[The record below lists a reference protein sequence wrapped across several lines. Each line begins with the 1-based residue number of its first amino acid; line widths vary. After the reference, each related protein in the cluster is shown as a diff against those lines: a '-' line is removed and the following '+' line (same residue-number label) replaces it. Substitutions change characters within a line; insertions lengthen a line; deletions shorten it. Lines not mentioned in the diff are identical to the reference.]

1 MIRLPGARVAALV
14 VVLAPL
20 AAQAGTN
27 RSAPSFHD
35 GAAFAR
41 HELGFDRIVT
51 FGDSLSDPGNAYLAT
66 GDFVVRPFG
75 PVPAAPYL
83 IGRFRFSNGPTWI
96 EWLARGLRLPRS
108 GRPALLRPG
117 IYTNYAIGGTR
128 ARESAGPVD
137 LGAQIDL
144 FLHDFWGFA
153 PPDALYALWVGSN
166 DLQDAFAALEP
177 DPTGAAS
184 QAIIAEALEAT
195 GDSIQRLWDAGAS
208 SFLVLNLPNI
218 ALAPATRTL
227 GPDAQ
232 AAAQGLSILYNTGL
246 EETLQ
251 GLEALPDLED
261 IVILRLDIFAI
272 LNAAVADPESFG
284 LSNSTDS
291 CITPDVV
298 RGAICRRPDTYLFW
312 DYVHPT
318 TQAHR
323 LLAKEAKAALATI
336 LEDFESA
343 QAKRLQGSRPWIET
357 R

>member
-1 MIRLPGARVAALV
+1 VIRLPRARVAALI
-14 VVLAPL
+14 VVLTPL
-20 AAQAGTN
+20 ATQAGTN
-27 RSAPSFHD
+27 WSAPSLHD
-35 GAAFAR
+35 DAAFAR

-51 FGDSLSDPGNAYLAT
+51 FGDSLSDAGNAYLAT
-66 GDFVVRPFG
+66 GDFAVRPFD

-117 IYTNYAIGGTR
+117 IYANYAIGGAR
-128 ARESAGPVD
+128 ARPSAGPVD
-137 LGAQIDL
+137 IDREIDL
-144 FLHDFWGFA
+144 FLGDFGGLA
-153 PPDALYALWVGSN
+153 PLEALYAIWIGSN
-166 DLQDAFAALEP
+166 DLRDAFAALGS

-195 GDSIQRLWDAGAS
+195 GDSIERLWDAGAS
-208 SFLVLNLPNI
+208 SFLVLNLPN
-218 ALAPATRTL
+218 LTVSPAVRAL
-227 GPDAQ
+227 GPAAQ
-232 AAAQGLSILYNTGL
+232 AAAQDLSVRYNAGL
-246 EETLQ
+246 EQTLQ
-251 GLEALPDLED
+251 DLEALPDLEG
-261 IVILRLDIFAI
+261 IIIARLDIFAI
-272 LNAAVADPESFG
+272 LNAAAADPESVG
-284 LSNSTDS
+284 LINVTDS

-323 LLAKEAKAALATI
+323 LLGKEAKAVLATI
-336 LEDFESA
+336 LDFESA
-343 QAKRLQGSRPWIET
+343 QAERLEGSRPSIDA